1 MELDEARAVLIKNFI
16 EHPECADSEQAAR
29 GLVMDSIPKRQ
40 AEKNILITLFHEG
53 FVDELR
59 QSEDVRLLCSRYRI
73 ILTKEYGYSEAIAI
87 WCIDTWCLIIA
98 GILGK
103 ETPRIENDDVN
114 KDHSSY
120 DLLTIKSEYERL
132 LEEINNLKGVIIA
145 LTAER
150 DDLKYHVCRDL
161 AAEYNNRIGE
171 IELQVLNAKLRVLE
185 LKRTVEILQAWINR
199 QERASEK
206 KAREQAREEYRE
218 FEEDLN
224 RKAEEA
230 KNANQYRK
238 DEAQK
243 EEEWE
248 REQEEKEQSGD
259 DGSFRKYRSR
269 SDEMKAL
276 YRKIVKALHPDM
288 NPDVTD
294 DMKRM
299 FQEAVDAY
307 NRGMLE
313 KLREIAA
320 LIDEGDLS
328 GGELTA
334 SPENI
339 DKLKDIIDGLKLR
352 IDELTD
358 EIENIKSSFPYT
370 MKEFLGDDKKV
381 AKKQKEL
388 TELLY
393 EYNEQITEL
402 EKRIDEM
409 LRKPGGNVKK
419 KEK

>member
-16 EHPECADSEQAAR
+16 DHPECADNEQAAR

-59 QSEDVRLLCSRYRI
+59 QSEDVRLLSSRYRM
-73 ILTKEYGYSEAIAI
+73 ILTNEYGYSEAIAV

-98 GILGK
+98 GR
-103 ETPRIENDDVN
+103 EPSEIENENDIEDDY
-114 KDHSSY
+114 SAY
-120 DLLTIKSEYERL
+120 DLLTVKTEYERL

-150 DDLKYHVCRDL
+150 DDLKYHICRDL

-206 KAREQAREEYRE
+206 KAREQAKKEYKE

-230 KNANQYRK
+230 KNANQYRE

-248 REQEEKEQSGD
+248 REQEEKEQSED
-259 DGSFRKYRSR
+259 SGSFRKFRSR

-276 YRKIVKALHPDM
+276 YRIIV
-288 NPDVTD
+288 
-294 DMKRM
+294 
-299 FQEAVDAY
+299 
-307 NRGMLE
+307 
-313 KLREIAA
+313 
-320 LIDEGDLS
+320 
-328 GGELTA
+328 
-334 SPENI
+334 
-339 DKLKDIIDGLKLR
+339 
-352 IDELTD
+352 
-358 EIENIKSSFPYT
+358 
-370 MKEFLGDDKKV
+370 
-381 AKKQKEL
+381 
-388 TELLY
+388 
-393 EYNEQITEL
+393 
-402 EKRIDEM
+402 
-409 LRKPGGNVKK
+409 
-419 KEK
+419 